1 MTASGTALRRIASRW
16 RLLTGAT
23 LLLVVLAGAS
33 GAVWYRATYHLW
45 PGQGVPPRIH
55 WCGRDYD
62 RGPGPAVSH
71 AEVARTLGA
80 DPVVVMRV
88 PPLGPRHDLV
98 AATTEREVRRREP
111 SASGCAT
118 LVYLR
123 LGPGRYRVYEL
134 QGSL

>member
-1 MTASGTALRRIASRW
+1 MTASGTTSPRTVSRW
-16 RLLTGAT
+16 RLLAGVA
-23 LLLVVLAGAS
+23 LLVLVLAAAS
-33 GAVWYRATYHLW
+33 GAVWYRGTYHLW

-62 RGPGPAVSH
+62 RGAGPAVSR
-71 AEVARTLGA
+71 AEVARALGT

-88 PPLGPRHDLV
+88 PPIGPRHDLV
-98 AATTEREVRRREP
+98 AAATEREVRRREP
-111 SASGCAT
+111 SAPGCAT

-123 LGPGRYRVYEL
+123 LGPGRYLLYEL